1 MADAPAA
8 AAVRPFEALPPLP
21 PDLNEAFELFRLA
34 ILNHKVSGW
43 REIARDDV
51 LAVLESLRQLA
62 LAPAE

>member
-1 MADAPAA
+1 MK
-8 AAVRPFEALPPLP
+8 
-21 PDLNEAFELFRLA
+21 LA

-51 LAVLESLRQLA
+51 LAVLESLRQLV